1 MTVALG
7 TCDGILGAQL
17 SSGWGPD
24 SKGSQGG
31 RGCRIAIQV
40 VLQDPLN
47 AGARHM
53 VMIHDGYGRL
63 EDAGKNGRNEFQQHT
78 KPHLQGL
85 VTLWICDTE
94 FTGVKAC

>member
-1 MTVALG
+1 
-7 TCDGILGAQL
+7 
-17 SSGWGPD
+17 
-24 SKGSQGG
+24 
-31 RGCRIAIQV
+31 
-40 VLQDPLN
+40 
-47 AGARHM
+47 M